1 MSAAEAR
8 LRAYASGDHV
18 VHFHANKA
26 DVAEVLAE
34 LARLRA
40 AEDHPEGSAVPWAD
54 GYAAELRMDGAKS
67 GMISTDNLARLCA
80 EIRGL
85 RRVRDSLSAM
95 VSRRKVIFSSID
107 VDSEAVARANA
118 RGAAQAVSL
127 AEGLRIRLD
136 HKLAG
141 HVLEHVE
148 YRTEGIPEAFRT
160 RITASVILIAPEGP
174 SELSLSPKEL
184 DA

>member
-1 MSAAEAR
+1 MSAEGR

-18 VHFHANKA
+18 VHFHADKA

-34 LARLRA
+34 LARYRSQL
-40 AEDHPEGSAVPWAD
+40 
-54 GYAAELRMDGAKS
+54 M
-67 GMISTDNLARLCA
+67 
-80 EIRGL
+80 
-85 RRVRDSLSAM
+85 
-95 VSRRKVIFSSID
+95 RRKVIFSSID

-118 RGAAQAVSL
+118 RGTAQAVSL

-148 YRTEGIPEAFRT
+148 YRTQYLPEGDRT

-174 SELSLSPKEL
+174 SELSLSPKEIEP
-184 DA
+184 

>member
-26 DVAEVLAE
+26 DVAEVLE
-34 LARLRA
+34 
-40 AEDHPEGSAVPWAD
+40 
-54 GYAAELRMDGAKS
+54 ELR
-67 GMISTDNLARLCA
+67 NL
-80 EIRGL
+80 
-85 RRVRDSLSAM
+85 RDI

-107 VDSEAVARANA
+107 VDDEAVARANA
-118 RGAAQAVSL
+118 RGTAQAVSL

-148 YRTEGIPEAFRT
+148 YRTAGIPEACRT
-160 RITASVILIAPEGP
+160 RISASVILIAPEGP
-174 SELSLSPKEL
+174 SELSLSPKEIEP
-184 DA
+184 